1 MSQTLGAMSGVNCPI
16 EFSVDGTDWDNIA
29 GSTTAIEPSEQT
41 RMVGVAYTLDGRK
54 AIITGGKDEP
64 VEVEV
69 KILYTTVSTEAY
81 ALVKAAWDAGSPV
94 YLRWSPEG
102 GQTGDKRFVGSK
114 GVLSAFL
121 QPPAIADDANPVP
134 AGFKV
139 TFPAIEEETISA

>member
-1 MSQTLGAMSGVNCPI
+1 MQTTGAMTGVNCPI
-16 EFSVDGTDWDNIA
+16 EFSIDGTDWDNIA

-41 RMVGVAYTLDGRK
+41 RMTGVAYTLDGDY
-54 AIITGGKDEP
+54 AIITGGKKEP

-81 ALVKAAWDAGSPV
+81 ALVQAAWEANSPV
-94 YLRWSPEG
+94 YLRWSPQG
-102 GQTGDKRFVGSK
+102 GDVGDKRFKGSA

-121 QPPAIADDANPVP
+121 PPPAIADDANPVP

-139 TFPAIEEETISA
+139 MFPRIVEETVSA